1 MLALLRCSHP
11 GPTAAVTLFATVLA
25 IGAGRGWGSVWIMA
39 AVLAGQLSVGW
50 LNDYLDAERDRA
62 AGRVDKPIVA
72 GEIATATV
80 GRGAT
85 LALAACAALSLLSG
99 VPAAA
104 VHLLA
109 VAAAWAY
116 DVGLKATALS
126 VVPYALAFGLL
137 PAFVTLGPPLYAPPP
152 AVTTH
157 AGALLGAGAHF
168 TNALPDL
175 DTDAAVGVRGLP
187 HRLGARRS
195 TLIAALLQ
203 AAAGLAVATGA
214 RPLPPLTLAALLA
227 VGLLVAGVVAAGL
240 TDRGRLAF
248 RLTMATAGALVVAF
262 VSAGPL
268 P

>member
-1 MLALLRCSHP
+1 MVELLRASHA
-11 GPTAAVTLFATVLA
+11 GPTVAVTLFATLMAV
-25 IGAGRGWGSVWIMA
+25 GTGRGFGSLWVGA

-50 LNDYLDAERDRA
+50 GNDWLDRERDRA
-62 AGRVDKPIVA
+62 AGRTDKPLVA
-72 GEIATATV
+72 GTVADATV
-80 GRGAT
+80 
-85 LALAACAALSLLSG
+85 LAAALGAVAACVPLSLASG
-99 VPAAA
+99 LRAGA

-109 VAAAWAY
+109 VGVAWTY
-116 DVGLKATALS
+116 DLGLKATPAS
-126 VVPYALAFGLL
+126 VVPFAVSFALL

-152 AVTTH
+152 AWVVT